1 MEIPAQPWLYRFDA
15 FTLDPGNEDL
25 RTVDGSR
32 IPLRGKSFAL
42 LRLMLENAGRLLGRD
57 MIMEALW
64 PNIVVSDDS
73 ITQCVIDVRRALG
86 RESGHLLRTV
96 PRRGYIF
103 EAEVVRQER
112 EAFPSSHQ
120 LPSFSASAKPT
131 RRDFQRWNSAGP
143 DPRTP
148 VSLVKTPGVER
159 RFTCVQLDNFRNR
172 TSGIP
177 SHARRGSARVC
188 GGRARSAIG
197 QERTLVYTPRI
208 RVGKCREI
216 SQCHSP
222 GACYGIPAIAI
233 RRPRHRDVG
242 LGSQRNLLGSMGS
255 GLGHSRQCS

>member
-1 MEIPAQPWLYRFDA
+1 MRFPAQQWLYRFDA

-64 PNIVVSDDS
+64 PNIIVSDDS

-86 RESGHLLRTV
+86 RKSGHLLRTI

-112 EAFPSSHQ
+112 EPFPQVINSQGYST
-120 LPSFSASAKPT
+120 SAKPT
-131 RRDFQRWNSAGP
+131 RRDFQRRTWRVPTEERRSAWQR
-143 DPRTP
+143 PRGAEP
-148 VSLVKTPGVER
+148 
-159 RFTCVQLDNFRNR
+159 RFTCIQLDNFG
-172 TSGIP
+172 TGHP
-177 SHARRGSARVC
+177 VLSHARRSSARIC
-188 GGRARSAIG
+188 GGRSRSAIG

-208 RVGKCREI
+208 RVGKCRKI
-216 SQCHSP
+216 SQCHFE
-222 GACYGIPAIAI
+222 GACYRIPATAI

-242 LGSQRNLLGSMGS
+242 LGS
-255 GLGHSRQCS
+255 